1 MAANRLDL
9 PKPGGDS
16 GKAPAGEAPATAAQ
30 SASRP
35 ASGGLAAWLPLIL
48 SIVLMPILA
57 YATTMFVLAPKLQK
71 ALGASAAKA
80 EGGHAKKGSG
90 GHGGPEGA
98 EGEAKKTNV
107 ALKKVL
113 VNVAGTQGTRFLLA
127 NLTLVGLGEDFK
139 ANVEQNQDQLADVAA
154 STLSSKTIAD
164 LERPGARNLIRSELL
179 TVFNS
184 VLGDGA
190 VKEIY
195 LTEFAVQ

>member
-1 MAANRLDL
+1 MPPTRLDS

-16 GKAPAGEAPATAAQ
+16 GKGPAPEAAAPAAEFAS
-30 SASRP
+30 SAS
-35 ASGGLAAWLPLIL
+35 AGGMAAWLPLIL
-48 SIVLMPILA
+48 SVVLMPVLA
-57 YATTMFVLAPKLQK
+57 YATTLFVLAPKLQK
-71 ALGASAAKA
+71 ALGAPAAA
-80 EGGHAKKGSG
+80 EAGHGKKGAG
-90 GHGGPEGA
+90 GHGGKEG

-127 NLTLVGLGEDFK
+127 NLTLVGAGEEFK
-139 ANVEQNQDQLADVAA
+139 AKVEENQDQLADVAA
-154 STLSSKTIAD
+154 GVLGSKTISD
-164 LERPGARNLIRSELL
+164 LERPGARNLIRSELI

-184 VLGDGA
+184 VLGEGA